1 MRPAQPVPKPSTP
14 PAGPRAAARR
24 SARATFVPI
33 RAVLVCL
40 VPLLLITVLGWSYY
54 GASVAERLRSPYHE
68 ILRPSGP
75 IGLSAGF
82 LAFGLF
88 AFLWLYPMRKRLG
101 VKRFLGPV
109 PRWLDV
115 HIVAGILMPVVAAVH
130 AGYRFTGLI
139 GLGYFAMLVVA
150 LSGVVGRYLYLRIP
164 RSRAGV
170 ELGRE
175 QVSSERRDILAKLIE
190 STQLDP
196 SLLTSLLQPV
206 RVTPRFGL
214 VGVLV
219 QMLRDDWQRRRAIGK
234 VLRALRQQQQAH
246 DPARI
251 KRIRELARRE
261 LTLGQQLRLLE
272 ATRRIFRMWHTFHL
286 PFAITA
292 FVAVAIHVAVAI
304 LFGVTG
310 FGR

>member
-1 MRPAQPVPKPSTP
+1 
-14 PAGPRAAARR
+14 
-24 SARATFVPI
+24 
-33 RAVLVCL
+33 VCL
-40 VPLLLITVLGWSYY
+40 IPLALITALGWSYY
-54 GASVAERLRSPYHE
+54 TAPVTERLRSVSHDL
-68 ILRPSGP
+68 LRPSGP
-75 IGLSAGF
+75 VGLSAGY

-88 AFLWLYPMRKRLG
+88 AFLWLYPLRKRLG

-115 HIVAGILMPVVAAVH
+115 HIVAGILMPFVAAVH

-170 ELGRE
+170 ELDRE
-175 QVSSERRDILAKLIE
+175 QVSSERRDILGKLIE
-190 STQLDP
+190 STRLEPNQL
-196 SLLTSLLQPV
+196 THLLQPV
-206 RVTPRFGL
+206 RVTPRFGIL
-214 VGVLV
+214 GILF

-234 VLRALRQQQQAH
+234 VLRALRQQGRTY
-246 DPARI
+246 DPAQ
-251 KRIRELARRE
+251 IRRVRDLARRE

-292 FVAVAIHVAVAI
+292 FVAVAVHVAVAV

-310 FGR
+310 FGE